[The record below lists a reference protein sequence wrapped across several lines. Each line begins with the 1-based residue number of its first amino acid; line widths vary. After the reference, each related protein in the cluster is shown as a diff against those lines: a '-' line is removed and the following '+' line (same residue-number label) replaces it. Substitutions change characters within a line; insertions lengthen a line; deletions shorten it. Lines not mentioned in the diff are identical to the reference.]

1 MRRNLLVK
9 GECSLLGRKTSLC
22 QGEKDPGVFKYYIWG
37 CQERCYVES
46 KGKEGKRQRAVYET
60 IGKGA
65 NLGRL
70 RVTLMPAFFH
80 CLSASPWRERLL
92 LVLMAARP
100 LWILGHHLS
109 KAQEEWSITYT
120 SSSAPRHGVPRWRVM
135 PQGHSQSPHTTRI
148 TMSNL

>member
-22 QGEKDPGVFKYYIWG
+22 HGTKYPGVFKYCIQG
-37 CQERCYVES
+37 CQERCCVES

-60 IGKGA
+60 VKKGTT
-65 NLGRL
+65 LGRL

-80 CLSASPWRERLL
+80 CLSASPLKERLL

-100 LWILGHHLS
+100 LWTPGHQIS
-109 KAQEEWSITYT
+109 
-120 SSSAPRHGVPRWRVM
+120 
-135 PQGHSQSPHTTRI
+135 
-148 TMSNL
+148 